1 MSQHQATAPSKV
13 VMESAQAIVSTVEY
27 MKGFWEKSFGKTK
40 NQLLNQGQVMGAQFW
55 ISLAVVGN

>member
-40 NQLLNQGQVMGAQFW
+40 NQLLNQGQVMGAQF
-55 ISLAVVGN
+55 